1 MKVIFLALAAITL
14 FTAKTASACSHGC
27 GGGGVSVGVSVNVG
41 GGNGGGYGGGYGG
54 SYGGGYGGGYGGS
67 YGGGYGGGYGHRPW
81 LVGGGAVAARR
92 GSRLARRANRAA
104 FFGFQGRANRL
115 AARSDAAFGRANFR
129 SGGRF

>member
-41 GGNGGGYGGGYGG
+41 GGN
-54 SYGGGYGGGYGGS
+54 GGGYGGGYGGS